1 MTMTKTSS
9 EHIVCS
15 RCSRPAVEGSDPP
28 LCERHALLAKQSS
41 EDRVGIRDIAALERL
56 HSDKEVRTCTATV

>member
-1 MTMTKTSS
+1 M
-9 EHIVCS
+9 
-15 RCSRPAVEGSDPP
+15 EGSDPP